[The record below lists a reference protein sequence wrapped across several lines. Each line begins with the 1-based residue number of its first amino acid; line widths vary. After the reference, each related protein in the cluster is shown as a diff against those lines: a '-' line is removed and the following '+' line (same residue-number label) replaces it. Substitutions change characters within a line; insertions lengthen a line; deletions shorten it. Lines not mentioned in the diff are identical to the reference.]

1 MEGEGEGGGDK
12 FTLWT
17 FCVLILFG
25 EIWSHCGSCCT
36 MLAWGQKECTNYV
49 IPIAIKFGHFL
60 TVWIG
65 TPESEC
71 APPESRV
78 QSSGSVSSE
87 RGYGVQ
93 VFPMWNPTLIPRLVG
108 CTGMVA
114 THPTHNTGT
123 HPIGSTAVYFH

>member
-1 MEGEGEGGGDK
+1 MHVYYVWRGAYGGGEISSNYGPS
-12 FTLWT
+12 
-17 FCVLILFG
+17 VYLFSL
-25 EIWSHCGSCCT
+25 EKYEVIVALVVQC
-36 MLAWGQKECTNYV
+36 LLWGQKECTNYV

-87 RGYGVQ
+87 RGYGSKC
-93 VFPMWNPTLIPRLVG
+93 FPCGIRPSFQGWW
-108 CTGMVA
+108 
-114 THPTHNTGT
+114 
-123 HPIGSTAVYFH
+123 AVLGL

>member
-1 MEGEGEGGGDK
+1 MEGGNKVQTSVYSFSLEKYKVIVALVQCLLGGK
-12 FTLWT
+12 KSA
-17 FCVLILFG
+17 LI
-25 EIWSHCGSCCT
+25 
-36 MLAWGQKECTNYV
+36 V

-87 RGYGVQ
+87 RGYGSKC
-93 VFPMWNPTLIPRLVG
+93 FPCGIRPSFQGWWALLG
-108 CTGMVA
+108 L
-114 THPTHNTGT
+114 
-123 HPIGSTAVYFH
+123 